1 VTVMDI
7 LKERK
12 KKKLKH
18 QTYEEI
24 FSAFFTNL
32 HLIFFQ
38 LNLNPII
45 ELELNLVEFEFHSI
59 YLN

>member
-1 VTVMDI
+1 MLWKFFV
-7 LKERK
+7 L
-12 KKKLKH
+12 KKKL
-18 QTYEEI
+18 QRQIYEEI

-38 LNLNPII
+38 LNLNRII